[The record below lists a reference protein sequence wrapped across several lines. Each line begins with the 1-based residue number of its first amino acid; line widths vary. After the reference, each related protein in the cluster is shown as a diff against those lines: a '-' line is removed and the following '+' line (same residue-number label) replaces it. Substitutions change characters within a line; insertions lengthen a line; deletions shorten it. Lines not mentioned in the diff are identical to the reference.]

1 MKLTLPFPPSVNT
14 YWRAPNKGPLAG
26 RHLVSAA
33 GRKYQS
39 EACAAIV
46 EQLRRL
52 PKPSTTP
59 AAVAITLFPP
69 DQRRRDLDIQD
80 PQPAIEGLMN
90 YALALRNPAMK
101 KLSDEA
107 RAEMALCLAQF
118 AYSDYAR
125 SAASSCE
132 CDHCNGK
139 GVIRI
144 MREVVKHPGVKGI
157 EATVRREEVEE
168 LCKHCE
174 GKGKISTACRDC
186 SGRGTA
192 IDKKRSLLHGVPV
205 QKVCDRCNGK
215 GFSRLP
221 TTLARARVARLVPDM
236 TDYQWY
242 NGYAE
247 VINKLVTKCWLE
259 ETYAELKLR
268 EVTR

>member
-1 MKLTLPFPPSVNT
+1 MNLES
-14 YWRAPNKGPLAG
+14 
-26 RHLVSAA
+26 
-33 GRKYQS
+33 
-39 EACAAIV
+39 
-46 EQLRRL
+46 L
-52 PKPSTTP
+52 PKYYSPKSPKLNDETP
-59 AAVAITLFPP
+59 ATGGDALTITDVMAAQGMVQAEAPLGFNLF
-69 DQRRRDLDIQD
+69 LAKMGIQD
-80 PQPAIEGLMN
+80 PQPAIEGLMD

-107 RAEMALCLAQF
+107 RAEMARCLAQF

-168 LCKHCE
+168 LCKHCA

-242 NGYAE
+242 NGYAD
-247 VINKLVTKCWLE
+247 VINKLVLKCWQE
-259 ETYAELKLR
+259 ETYAELKLM

>member
-1 MKLTLPFPPSVNT
+1 MNLES
-14 YWRAPNKGPLAG
+14 
-26 RHLVSAA
+26 
-33 GRKYQS
+33 
-39 EACAAIV
+39 
-46 EQLRRL
+46 L
-52 PKPSTTP
+52 PKYYSPKSPKLNDETP
-59 AAVAITLFPP
+59 ATGGDALSITDVMAAQGMVQAEAPLGFNLF
-69 DQRRRDLDIQD
+69 LAKMGIQD

-90 YALALRNPAMK
+90 YALALKNPVLN
-101 KLSDEA
+101 KLSDA
-107 RAEMALCLAQF
+107 ALAEMARCLVQF

-168 LCKHCE
+168 LCKHCA

-205 QKVCDRCNGK
+205 QKICDRCNGK
-215 GFSRLP
+215 GYSRLP

-242 NGYAE
+242 SGYAE
-247 VINKLVTKCWLE
+247 VINKLVTKCWQE

>member
-1 MKLTLPFPPSVNT
+1 MNLES
-14 YWRAPNKGPLAG
+14 
-26 RHLVSAA
+26 
-33 GRKYQS
+33 
-39 EACAAIV
+39 
-46 EQLRRL
+46 L
-52 PKPSTTP
+52 PKYYSPKSPKLNDETP
-59 AAVAITLFPP
+59 ATGGDALTITDVMAAQGMVQAEAPLGFNLF
-69 DQRRRDLDIQD
+69 LAKMGIQD

-90 YALALRNPAMK
+90 YALALKNPVLN

-107 RAEMALCLAQF
+107 RAEMARCLAQF

-125 SAASSCE
+125 SAASCCE

-168 LCKHCE
+168 RCKHCA

-221 TTLARARVARLVPDM
+221 NTLARARVARLVPDM

-242 NGYAE
+242 NGYAD
-247 VINKLVTKCWLE
+247 VINKLVTKCWQE
-259 ETYAELKLR
+259 ETYAELKLM

>member
-1 MKLTLPFPPSVNT
+1 MNLES
-14 YWRAPNKGPLAG
+14 
-26 RHLVSAA
+26 
-33 GRKYQS
+33 
-39 EACAAIV
+39 
-46 EQLRRL
+46 L
-52 PKPSTTP
+52 PKYYSPKSPKLNDEAP
-59 AAVAITLFPP
+59 ATGGDALSITDVMAAQGMVQAEASLGFYLF
-69 DQRRRDLDIQD
+69 LAKMGIQD
-80 PQPAIEGLMN
+80 PQPAIEGLMD

-107 RAEMALCLAQF
+107 RAEMARCLAQF

-168 LCKHCE
+168 LCKHCA

-205 QKVCDRCNGK
+205 QKICDRCNGK

-247 VINKLVTKCWLE
+247 VINKLVTKCWQE

>member
-1 MKLTLPFPPSVNT
+1 MNLES
-14 YWRAPNKGPLAG
+14 
-26 RHLVSAA
+26 
-33 GRKYQS
+33 
-39 EACAAIV
+39 
-46 EQLRRL
+46 L
-52 PKPSTTP
+52 PKYYSPKSPKLNDEAP
-59 AAVAITLFPP
+59 ATGGDALSITDVMAAQGMVQAEAPLGFNLF
-69 DQRRRDLDIQD
+69 LAKMGIQD

-90 YALALRNPAMK
+90 YALALKNPVLN
-101 KLSDEA
+101 KLSDA
-107 RAEMALCLAQF
+107 ALAEMARCLAQF
-118 AYSDYAR
+118 AYCDYAR

-168 LCKHCE
+168 LCKHCA

-205 QKVCDRCNGK
+205 QKICDRCNGK
-215 GFSRLP
+215 GYSRLP

-242 NGYAE
+242 SGYAE
-247 VINKLVTKCWLE
+247 VINKLVTKCWQE

>member
-1 MKLTLPFPPSVNT
+1 MNLES
-14 YWRAPNKGPLAG
+14 
-26 RHLVSAA
+26 
-33 GRKYQS
+33 
-39 EACAAIV
+39 
-46 EQLRRL
+46 L
-52 PKPSTTP
+52 PKYYSPKSPKLNDDAP
-59 AAVAITLFPP
+59 ATGGDALSISDVMAAQGMVQAEAPLGFNLF
-69 DQRRRDLDIQD
+69 LAKIGIQD

-90 YALALRNPAMK
+90 YALALKNPVLN
-101 KLSDEA
+101 KLSDAA
-107 RAEMALCLAQF
+107 RAEMARCLAQF

-168 LCKHCE
+168 LCKHCA

-205 QKVCDRCNGK
+205 QKICDRCNGK
-215 GFSRLP
+215 GYSRLP

-242 NGYAE
+242 SGYAD
-247 VINKLVTKCWLE
+247 VINKLVSKCWQE

>member
-1 MKLTLPFPPSVNT
+1 M
-14 YWRAPNKGPLAG
+14 G
-26 RHLVSAA
+26 
-33 GRKYQS
+33 
-39 EACAAIV
+39 
-46 EQLRRL
+46 
-52 PKPSTTP
+52 
-59 AAVAITLFPP
+59 
-69 DQRRRDLDIQD
+69 IQD
-80 PQPAIEGLMN
+80 PQSAIEGLMN
-90 YALALRNPAMK
+90 YALALKNPVLN
-101 KLSDEA
+101 KLSDAA
-107 RAEMALCLAQF
+107 RAEMARCLAQF

-168 LCKHCE
+168 LCKHCA

-205 QKVCDRCNGK
+205 QKICDRCNGK
-215 GFSRLP
+215 GYSRLP

-236 TDYQWY
+236 TDCQWY
-242 NGYAE
+242 SG
-247 VINKLVTKCWLE
+247 
-259 ETYAELKLR
+259 YAELKLR

>member
-1 MKLTLPFPPSVNT
+1 MNLES
-14 YWRAPNKGPLAG
+14 
-26 RHLVSAA
+26 
-33 GRKYQS
+33 
-39 EACAAIV
+39 
-46 EQLRRL
+46 L
-52 PKPSTTP
+52 PKYYSPKSPKLNDETP
-59 AAVAITLFPP
+59 ATGGDALSITDVMAAQGMVQAEAPLGFNLF
-69 DQRRRDLDIQD
+69 LAKMGIQD

-90 YALALRNPAMK
+90 YALALKNPVLN
-101 KLSDEA
+101 KLSDAA
-107 RAEMALCLAQF
+107 RAEMARCLAQF

-168 LCKHCE
+168 LCKHCA

-205 QKVCDRCNGK
+205 QKICDRCNGK
-215 GFSRLP
+215 GYSRLP

-242 NGYAE
+242 SGYAD
-247 VINKLVTKCWLE
+247 VINKLVSKCWQE